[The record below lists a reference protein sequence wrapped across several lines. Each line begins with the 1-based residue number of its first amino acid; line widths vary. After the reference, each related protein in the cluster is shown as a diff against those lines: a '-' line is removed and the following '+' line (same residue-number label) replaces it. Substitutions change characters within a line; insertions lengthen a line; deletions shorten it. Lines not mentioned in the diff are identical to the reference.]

1 MTEQNTHDRMKR
13 YNLNI
18 FSLIGG
24 VGGAVIGMVTANKN
38 LTPIGKDFYVA
49 GIAILGYSAGLAI
62 DYIKGYF
69 NERLEIKH
77 QRNKQNQLE
86 KNLLQSSRENK

>member
-1 MTEQNTHDRMKR
+1 MKEENTHNRMKR

-38 LTPIGKDFYVA
+38 FTPIGKDFYA
-49 GIAILGYSAGLAI
+49 FGITALGYSAGLVI
-62 DYIKGYF
+62 DHIKRYF

-86 KNLLQSSRENK
+86 KNILQ